1 MKVIIIEGT
10 PAEIESL
17 PQLRQVLAAQA
28 PTAAAEGSASDAE
41 LEGPPSAQATEAPV
55 TADLVKRAIL
65 RKPLH
70 ENQKAVIGA
79 VYRSRDWI
87 SKQDISAQ
95 TGLEETSINGI
106 IGGLGL
112 RFSTTR
118 GWPKRKHWGRPSR
131 LVIEREKRDGSV
143 YYRAKDVFRQG
154 VDLAHILNGDGR

>member
-1 MKVIIIEGT
+1 MKIIIVEGT
-10 PAEIESL
+10 PAEIEAL
-17 PQLRQVLAAQA
+17 PQLRQVLGMQA
-28 PTAAAEGSASDAE
+28 PARAGEVSGREEE
-41 LEGPPSAQATEAPV
+41 LEEPSVQATEAPV
-55 TADLVKRAIL
+55 TAELL
-65 RKPLH
+65 RKAFVRKAMH

-87 SKQDISAQ
+87 SKEDLSTEAGID
-95 TGLEETSINGI
+95 ETSIPGI

-112 RFSTTR
+112 RFSATR

-131 LVIEREKRDGSV
+131 LVIDMERRDGTV